1 MGVTVKVTGG
11 DKYKRFLDAMSR
23 IAGSVKAGIFDDA
36 TNGTT
41 GEKIA
46 PYAIYNEFGAT
57 INVTPKMRAWFHY
70 QDIHL
75 SKDTDVINIPA
86 RPFMRTVAK
95 SDAPK
100 KWVGG
105 MVRYLKGKA
114 KDPEAWKTAL
124 GGAGEQMA
132 KDIQNSIQNGS
143 WVPNSPATVKMKA
156 DKGKN
161 EPNHPLM
168 DTGDMFH
175 AVRSEVFPK

>member
-1 MGVTVKVTGG
+1 MAVTVKVTGG

-23 IAGSVKAGIFDDA
+23 IAGSVKAGIFEDA
-36 TNGTT
+36 TNATT

-46 PYAIYNEFGAT
+46 PYAIYNEFGT
-57 INVTPKMRAWFHY
+57 SR
-70 QDIHL
+70 
-75 SKDTDVINIPA
+75 IPS

-114 KDPEAWKTAL
+114 KDPEAWKNAL

-132 KDIQNSIQNGS
+132 KDIQDSIQNGN
-143 WVPNSPATVKMKA
+143 WTPNAPATVKAKA
-156 DKGKN
+156 RKGKV
-161 EPNHPLM
+161 EPNHPLI
-168 DTGDMFH
+168 DTGDMLH